1 MKAMN
6 ALNENKENSRQRDVK
21 SNMKET
27 KKMVRMVLDGD
38 EKKLCCVTADN
49 ELLVKVDISKITL
62 DQAFELFD
70 LKDALEFPAKKQ
82 ESVADL
88 AK

>member
-1 MKAMN
+1 MKT
-6 ALNENKENSRQRDVK
+6 S
-21 SNMKET
+21 MKET
-27 KKMVRMVLDGD
+27 KKMARMVLDGD
-38 EKKLCCVTADN
+38 ANKLCCVTADD

-82 ESVADL
+82 EKSAGL
-88 AK
+88 TK